1 MLPYNVKIAN
11 LHNPYIAGNPVGDS
25 ETFIGKMDVLSEV
38 NRLLENPNAN
48 AIILYD
54 GQRRIG
60 KTSIL

>member
-1 MLPYNVKIAN
+1 MKIAN
-11 LHNPYIAGNPVGDS
+11 LNNPYIAGNPVGDS